1 MYSLSGH
8 RPVQNAVVRTLA
20 GFFHL
25 RFLADKAIVRA
36 IGFSKDQPPSAAMNV
51 HSFERNFATGEI
63 AITTPVDTNTGEIPP
78 ALLADDIG
86 KPGELHHLCGE

>member
-1 MYSLSGH
+1 M
-8 RPVQNAVVRTLA
+8 
-20 GFFHL
+20 
-25 RFLADKAIVRA
+25 I
-36 IGFSKDQPPSAAMNV
+36 V

-86 KPGELHHLCGE
+86 KPGELHHLCGGSCINPPSRTASGGESREKESATSPGKDDKT